1 MKKNTIFILAPEAKQ
16 PPKPIQSLIDDY
28 RESIETLESEF
39 NTPFTL
45 FQDGKSEA
53 YYIDCHISALT
64 VKDKLDY
71 EASLDPDEQDEIKAN
86 REFLPLHKLFLKMQD
101 DAKNGRQFN
110 DIIVEYIPNSHR
122 PEKPLKI
129 YGGQHRSLS
138 IEESIKQGLNRYHGF
153 RVYFALSVTQRNEIA
168 HVSNANI
175 NVPLDLLDRMQ
186 ETVIGP
192 ELRKWC
198 KKIGLLSKD
207 FAEKKNNEGIITAR
221 LARTFVVNYFLGASQ
236 NVIENRVY
244 SSLIGNEVNDVY
256 LNWDRAK
263 RISNLNDSKLLE
275 AGEQFTRLHKKQI
288 DKVKKD
294 AELSKTA
301 EFRTKALTPSII
313 SAWAYVAG
321 ILQTDRKRLEKVF
334 KLPDKTKSTNPLSA
348 KEMSEYKHQSDP
360 KTYRGL
366 GTRTDKK
373 ERGKLIQLFLLYSEK
388 QENSL
393 TPNLIDAAVSTFL
406 TQSLAEEAKKKM
418 AKVK

>member
-1 MKKNTIFILAPEAKQ
+1 MGKRKDFTLAPEAKQ
-16 PPKPIQSLIDDY
+16 PSKTIQSLISEFND
-28 RESIETLESEF
+28 SIETLESII
-39 NTPFTL
+39 NIPFTL

-53 YYIDCHISALT
+53 YYIDCHISAST
-64 VKDKLDY
+64 IKDKLDY
-71 EASLDPDEQDEIKAN
+71 EASLDPEEQDEIKAN
-86 REFLPLHKLFLKMQD
+86 REFLPLHKLFVKMQD
-101 DAKNGRQFN
+101 DAKKGRQFN
-110 DIIVEYIPNSHR
+110 DIIVEFLPNTHR

-129 YGGQHRSLS
+129 YGGQHRSIS
-138 IEESIKQGLNRYHGF
+138 IEESIKQGMNRYHGF
-153 RVYFALSVTQRNEIA
+153 RVYFSLSVTQRNEIA
-168 HVSNANI
+168 QVSNANI
-175 NVPLDLLDRMQ
+175 NVPVDLLDRMQ

-207 FAEKKNNEGIITAR
+207 FAERKNNDGIITAR
-221 LARTFVVNYFLGASQ
+221 LARTFVVNFFLGTNQ
-236 NVIENRVY
+236 GNIENRVY
-244 SSLIGNEVNDVY
+244 SSLIGNEVNDIY
-256 LNWDRAK
+256 LNWDRNTRIAK
-263 RISNLNDSKLLE
+263 LADKNLLA
-275 AGEQFTRLHKKQI
+275 AGEQFARLHKKQI
-288 DKVKKD
+288 EKVKKD
-294 AELSKTA
+294 SDLSKTA

-313 SAWAYVAG
+313 SAWAFVAG
-321 ILQTDRKRLEKVF
+321 ILQSERKRLEKF
-334 KLPDKTKSTNPLSA
+334 YKLPDKTKSTNPLSA

-406 TQSLAEEAKKKM
+406 TQSLAEESKKKL

>member
-1 MKKNTIFILAPEAKQ
+1 MKKDPIFVLAPEAKQ
-16 PPKPIQSLIDDY
+16 PSKPIQSLIDDF
-28 RESIETLESEF
+28 RESIETLESQF

-101 DAKNGRQFN
+101 DAKKGRQFN
-110 DIIVEYIPNSHR
+110 DIIVEYLPNSHR

-138 IEESIKQGLNRYHGF
+138 IEESIKEGLNRYHGF
-153 RVYFALSVTQRNEIA
+153 RVYFALTVTQRNEIA
-168 HVSNANI
+168 QVSNANI

-207 FAEKKNNEGIITAR
+207 FAEKKNNEGVITAR
-221 LARTFVVNYFLGASQ
+221 LARTFVVNFFLGASQ
-236 NVIENRVY
+236 SEIENRVY

-256 LNWDRAK
+256 LNWEKAK
-263 RISNLNDSKLLE
+263 RITNLNDFKLLE
-275 AGEQFTRLHKKQI
+275 AGEYFTKLHKKQI

-294 AELSKTA
+294 VELSKTS

-313 SAWAYVAG
+313 SAWSFTAG
-321 ILQTDRKRLEKVF
+321 LLQSDRKRLEKF
-334 KLPDKTKSTNPLSA
+334 YKLPDKTKSTNPLSA

-373 ERGKLIQLFLLYSEK
+373 ERGKLIELFLLYSEK

-393 TPNLIDAAVSTFL
+393 TPNLIDAAVTKFL
-406 TQSLAEEAKKKM
+406 TKSLSEESKRKL